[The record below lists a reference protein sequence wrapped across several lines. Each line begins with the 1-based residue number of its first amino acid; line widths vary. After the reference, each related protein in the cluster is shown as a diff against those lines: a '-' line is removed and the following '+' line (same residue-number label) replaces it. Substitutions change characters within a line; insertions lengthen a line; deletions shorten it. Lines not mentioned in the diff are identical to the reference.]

1 MSISSQN
8 AGKPLPL
15 GMGSVRYG
23 KVKKIGALDY
33 TYVLRGGD
41 NYAIVVLW
49 RDDM

>member
-15 GMGSVRYG
+15 GMGSVRSG

>member
-1 MSISSQN
+1 MSISSKN
-8 AGKPLPL
+8 AVKPLPL
-15 GMGSVRYG
+15 GMGSVRSG
-23 KVKKIGALDY
+23 KVKKFGVLDY